1 MLFYTNERHLIAVIA
16 LPKIVLLNIVLCVYT
31 VAGAATTTCYE
42 IKEIKHPVAT
52 QYMSARPFKPP
63 ANN

>member
-1 MLFYTNERHLIAVIA
+1 MY
-16 LPKIVLLNIVLCVYT
+16 VYT
-31 VAGAATTTCYE
+31 VAGVATATCYE
-42 IKEIKHPVAT
+42 IKEIKHPIAT